1 MTRGSKVGLRVPGVG
16 GRSPLPPTLPQTRSA
31 PGRGRGLI
39 GANAYKKGAL
49 QK

>member
-1 MTRGSKVGLRVPGVG
+1 MARGSKAGLRVPGG
-16 GRSPLPPTLPQTRSA
+16 GQPVSPA
-31 PGRGRGLI
+31 PGFAADAISPRPGRGLI